1 MLLWKEFVRNPG
13 LMPILER
20 RHENNSN
27 FIEQNITSEATATL
41 NLKG

>member
-20 RHENNSN
+20 KHGNNSN
-27 FIEQNITSEATATL
+27 FIEQNITLKATATG

>member
-20 RHENNSN
+20 RHGKNCN
-27 FIEQNITSEATATL
+27 FIGKNITSKATATV